1 MDARLRLVYDFI
13 DNDLY
18 ENALFITE
26 RLHALDPENASWTH
40 LVSLCCL
47 RLGRVALAA
56 EHSREKG
63 LRGQHLGCSYVFAQ
77 ACFRQKNYSEGIAA
91 LRQAQPLWTD
101 DQALSER
108 FAPDYAAANRL
119 LGKLYKASG
128 DVKSAINCYVAAVET
143 NPFMWDAFTDL
154 CDNGV
159 QLRVGN
165 IFKLRDHTSS
175 KNDHGKL
182 TKAAPSDMNATS
194 TVPKANSL
202 RAGQSFES
210 GLREAM
216 QQPFCVPRN
225 DVPVG
230 DENMDTTEGR
240 PLRSVSGD
248 ITMGYSGIAIPSL
261 SKKRQS
267 RYASSSLTMAPQRR
281 SARLL
286 NQTAPA
292 TGLTDRS
299 TTESAMARDAFKR
312 LARPRNPIR
321 PAERKTS
328 ALNRAANVIR
338 SSAIGAGR
346 DTKATGPAS
355 PTPVGKMGHP
365 GRMTSVAAAAAALD
379 QEKLQALMNLLLKLG
394 AGYYHLSQFQPQ
406 GCIDALS
413 SLPPEQQMTPWVL
426 SKLARAQYEMMAYG
440 EAKST
445 FQILRKI
452 APSWLED
459 MEVYS
464 TVLWHLKDDVEL
476 AFLGHELSDDHYLS
490 PQTWCAVGNSFSLQR
505 CHQEAI
511 KCFRRAGQLEPQLA
525 YSYSL
530 LGHEHFEAEEYGKP
544 PRLSAGHYKLIL
556 DIIRRG
562 VNPNN
567 AALLTY
573 IARILEKMGKHRQAL
588 SYLRRGTDLEP
599 SDNLGSLIRLQ
610 TARLYLRLGQPQD
623 ALRDL
628 QLVRQMA
635 PDEPSVHFLLG
646 QAFAMSGPTKRG
658 EALRS
663 YTNAL
668 SLDPSNETIKDAITM
683 LGNGH

>member
-1 MDARLRLVYDFI
+1 M
-13 DNDLY
+13 
-18 ENALFITE
+18 
-26 RLHALDPENASWTH
+26 
-40 LVSLCCL
+40 
-47 RLGRVALAA
+47 
-56 EHSREKG
+56 
-63 LRGQHLGCSYVFAQ
+63 
-77 ACFRQKNYSEGIAA
+77 
-91 LRQAQPLWTD
+91 
-101 DQALSER
+101 
-108 FAPDYAAANRL
+108 
-119 LGKLYKASG
+119 
-128 DVKSAINCYVAAVET
+128 
-143 NPFMWDAFTDL
+143 
-154 CDNGV
+154 
-159 QLRVGN
+159 GN

-175 KNDHGKL
+175 KSDHGKL
-182 TKAAPSDMNATS
+182 TKAAPSDVNATS
-194 TVPKANSL
+194 AVPKANSL

-225 DVPVG
+225 DAPVG

-248 ITMGYSGIAIPSL
+248 VTMGYSGIAIPSL
-261 SKKRQS
+261 SKKRQRSVLDGPPAEVAELRSGPSRKENDVFSS

-312 LARPRNPIR
+312 LARPRNPVR

-338 SSAIGAGR
+338 SSAVGAGR
-346 DTKATGPAS
+346 DAKATGPAS
-355 PTPVGKMGHP
+355 PTPVGKMGHA

-426 SKLARAQYEMMAYG
+426 SKVARAQYEMMAYG

-530 LGHEHFEAEEYGKP
+530 LGHEHFEAEEYGEATTAFRRALQVD
-544 PRLSAGHYKLIL
+544 PRHYSAWVGLGRVQERLGQGEKALKYY
-556 DIIRRG
+556 RSAER

-573 IARILEKMGKHRQAL
+573 IARVSLKFGLPWGGTPAPLDTFYSTSTCSVSGWRRANTRSRRYSRRWASTGKR
-588 SYLRRGTDLEP
+588 
-599 SDNLGSLIRLQ
+599 
-610 TARLYLRLGQPQD
+610 
-623 ALRDL
+623 
-628 QLVRQMA
+628 
-635 PDEPSVHFLLG
+635 
-646 QAFAMSGPTKRG
+646 
-658 EALRS
+658 
-663 YTNAL
+663 
-668 SLDPSNETIKDAITM
+668 
-683 LGNGH
+683 